1 MKSITP
7 NGQKRGK
14 TIFSVTLSLLKYVV
28 AIAVICWILVL
39 LGVNVSAIFASIGVL
54 ALIIGFGAE
63 SLIADVVTGVFLLFE
78 NEYNVGD
85 IVEVNGFRGTVV
97 QIGIRTTRLKDSGEN
112 IKIINN
118 SQMTN
123 ILNRSDKL
131 SKSIADI
138 GIAYEENLK
147 DLEEKLPAMME
158 QIYEH
163 QKEVFESSPVY
174 LGVQELAASAV
185 VLRFSV
191 SVKEEK
197 VFQGNRMLNRELLI
211 AFQEANVKIPYDQV
225 EVHNAKD

>member
-14 TIFSVTLSLLKYVV
+14 TIFSVSISLLKYVV

-163 QKEVFESSPVY
+163 QKEVFESAPVY

-185 VLRFSV
+185 VLRFAV

-225 EVHNAKD
+225 EIHNAKD

>member
-14 TIFSVTLSLLKYVV
+14 TIFSVSISLLKYVV

-185 VLRFSV
+185 VLRFAV
-191 SVKEEK
+191 NVKEEK